1 MARLVKLC
9 SGIDQI
15 TEAYFIRN
23 RIAEEHR
30 QRENSAAVKIQS
42 WFRGCQVRAY
52 LSHMHRKA
60 TMIQQ
65 TWRGFKAREHFR
77 QRVKTAYFLMKMNFY
92 NKMAVKLEH
101 PHTAPADGAVGVE
114 VEGHQAFWTC
124 DTKPFILVL
133 TTVPPH
139 TGSLGVSTKTKAG
152 LIQKRWRGYYVRKYV
167 HNYYARK
174 RYLEAL
180 TQKNEQVRRELE
192 ELAEHQ
198 RKERERVALEREEQE
213 KYIQAQR
220 LHFLLSTKQC
230 PGVFNSPFH
239 PEPDEMELR
248 LRRVKP
254 LRTRSAPKESWPT
267 NQPSSSFLHS
277 KERLP
282 PIHKAPQGPFRPA
295 VEVQQQRY
303 RPLEPSLRVATSIT
317 ALEEAR
323 EELRRQ
329 EWRTRLIDHPFLPFS
344 KTPNKKYEPLL
355 HTDSPYQRKEYGTK
369 HFREENRSQLDQKEV
384 HIIYNQHTSHC
395 TPDPHSH

>member
-1 MARLVKLC
+1 MARLVRLTPQADRVK
-9 SGIDQI
+9 
-15 TEAYFIRN
+15 EAYFTRN
-23 RIAEEHR
+23 RIAEENR
-30 QRENSAAVKIQS
+30 QRENSAAVRIQS
-42 WFRGCQVRAY
+42 WIRGCRARAY
-52 LSHMHRKA
+52 LSHIHRKA
-60 TMIQQ
+60 TIIQK

-77 QRVKTAYFLMKMNFY
+77 QRVKAAYFLMKMNFY
-92 NKMAVKLEH
+92 NKMAVK
-101 PHTAPADGAVGVE
+101 
-114 VEGHQAFWTC
+114 
-124 DTKPFILVL
+124 
-133 TTVPPH
+133 
-139 TGSLGVSTKTKAG
+139 
-152 LIQKRWRGYYVRKYV
+152 IQQRWRGYYVRKYV

-180 TQKNEQVRRELE
+180 TQKNEQMRRELE

-198 RKERERVALEREEQE
+198 RQERQRVAMEREEQE
-213 KYIQAQR
+213 KYVRAQR

-230 PGVFNSPFH
+230 PGVFNSPFR

-254 LRTRSAPKESWPT
+254 VRTMSAPKESWPV
-267 NQPSSSFLHS
+267 NPQPSSYLHD

-282 PIHKAPQGPFRPA
+282 PIHKTPQGPFRPA

-344 KTPNKKYEPLL
+344 KTPDKKYEPLL
-355 HTDSPYQRKEYGTK
+355 HAASPYQQTEYGTK
-369 HFREENRSQLDQKEV
+369 HFREEDRSQLEKKKPFRRVFTTCHVFDKFGRLYSSAGKSV
-384 HIIYNQHTSHC
+384 
-395 TPDPHSH
+395 